1 MELCFHDL
9 RICVAPTSYEVVVVS
24 LFLLALYLNS
34 ELELN
39 ERRRENC
46 SNLCFVLLVC
56 FSQILLAL
64 RRGLN
69 WHQSNLCSKVSKG

>member
-1 MELCFHDL
+1 MGMTIVSAL
-9 RICVAPTSYEVVVVS
+9 S

-46 SNLCFVLLVC
+46 SNLFGL
-56 FSQILLAL
+56 FSLFFHKL
-64 RRGLN
+64 
-69 WHQSNLCSKVSKG
+69 S